1 MSHFLAPVT
10 AKLFSA
16 TETAP
21 TGETEENKTFV
32 SLNQRLWAGHAA
44 PGFQGPALNSLRS
57 SPAAWQPRGWQQES
71 LSLFSHFPGAYR
83 WGWVCALELKRF
95 PMSIFFSRSVDLLGP
110 APSSGLVW
118 LSETTTFPRLIED
131 NKREKH
137 KAHAGCVDGA
147 LGAYWELAAGI
158 KRYKVYFYLCF
169 LICLL
174 CNSISIYLSQS
185 VPISALRSVRICAPS
200 HLW

>member
-1 MSHFLAPVT
+1 MAATGLA
-10 AKLFSA
+10 A
-16 TETAP
+16 
-21 TGETEENKTFV
+21 GESV
-32 SLNQRLWAGHAA
+32 SVLPL
-44 PGFQGPALNSLRS
+44 
-57 SPAAWQPRGWQQES
+57 PR
-71 LSLFSHFPGAYR
+71 AYR
-83 WGWVCALELKRF
+83 WGWVRALELKRF
-95 PMSIFFSRSVDLLGP
+95 PISIFFSRSVDVLGP

-137 KAHAGCVDGA
+137 KARAGCVDGA
-147 LGAYWELAAGI
+147 LGACWELAAGI

-185 VPISALRSVRICAPS
+185 VPISALRSVCICAPS
-200 HLW
+200 HLWQIPPWYFQWYHLPLWTTENEPPLRAEIKPGNIPPIQNLQASSSRAVVSLKS